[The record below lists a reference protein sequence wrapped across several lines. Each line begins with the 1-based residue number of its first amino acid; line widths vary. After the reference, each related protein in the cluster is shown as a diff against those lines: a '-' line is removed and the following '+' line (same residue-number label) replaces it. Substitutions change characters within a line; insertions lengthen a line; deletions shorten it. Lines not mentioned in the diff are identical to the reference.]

1 MLLTWIKTLKNIT
14 PTKIKQLRTDTIY
27 QLINSST
34 GIITL
39 FLQSILN
46 GYLIYYRY
54 YVITSVQSCR
64 QHRQYLVLKHNYKYF
79 WIMYS
84 ASSGTPLNTH
94 HHYYSPVQCLH
105 IGKTCTLHCRNRPK
119 LCSIQVAS
127 KLVQTPNLVDIS
139 TVIIAIRHNA
149 KLNYLNRNI
158 TKDAL
163 NFYAESTHENGG
175 VR

>member
-1 MLLTWIKTLKNIT
+1 
-14 PTKIKQLRTDTIY
+14 
-27 QLINSST
+27 
-34 GIITL
+34 
-39 FLQSILN
+39 
-46 GYLIYYRY
+46 
-54 YVITSVQSCR
+54 
-64 QHRQYLVLKHNYKYF
+64 
-79 WIMYS
+79 MYS

-163 NFYAESTHENGG
+163 NFYAVNPRKWWREVKKKLTGQSVNEPFAALIHTSYDSESAISSIFATMLMTFSNLFLMTFNLLI
-175 VR
+175 RA